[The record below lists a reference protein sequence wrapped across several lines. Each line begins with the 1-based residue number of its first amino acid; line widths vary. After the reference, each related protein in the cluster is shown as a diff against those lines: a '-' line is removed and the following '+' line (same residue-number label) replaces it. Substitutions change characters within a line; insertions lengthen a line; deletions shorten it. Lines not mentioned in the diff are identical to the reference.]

1 MAALLWWAQIEFWTV
16 LVTKA
21 EPMTETVRHGRMV
34 RWVKGLMVIWRHW
47 RDVEMLASFDDRM
60 LADIGLT
67 RADRHDVL
75 DEPRWRDPT
84 TLLDLR
90 RRERILARMPKVTPA
105 RRTEEVDMQAGHN
118 VFEPILLR
126 EDRGAVAVLTLNRP
140 AKMNA
145 LNNDLLG
152 AMMELFDRIELS
164 PTIRAVVITGAG
176 RAFSAGA
183 DINAFQQAV
192 EAGPAHAVAN
202 FMRPG
207 QRMTRR
213 VEAFPKPIIAAVNG
227 LAFGGGC
234 ELVES
239 THIALAADTASFC
252 KAEINIGIIPTFGGT
267 QRLPRNIGR
276 KAAIELILSGRIFD
290 AAEAARLGLV
300 NRVVSSTSL
309 LSEAIALAELL
320 ATKPPLTTAAA
331 LSAIHRGMD
340 AAIDDGLAI
349 EEAAF
354 ARIVPTD
361 DAREGIAA
369 FVEKRPATFL
379 GR

>member
-1 MAALLWWAQIEFWTV
+1 MTD
-16 LVTKA
+16 A
-21 EPMTETVRHGRMV
+21 EPMTETTRRRRVV

-47 RDVEMLASFDDRM
+47 RDVEMLASFDDHM

-67 RADRHDVL
+67 RADLHDVL
-75 DEPRWRDPT
+75 AEPRWCDPA
-84 TLLDLR
+84 TLLNRR
-90 RRERILARMPKVTPA
+90 RRERILARGPQVMA
-105 RRTEEVDMQAGHN
+105 ERRTEEVDVHARHHA
-118 VFEPILLR
+118 FEPILLR

-140 AKMNA
+140 TKLNA
-145 LNNDLLG
+145 VSNDLL
-152 AMMELFDRIELS
+152 AAIMDELDRIELS

-183 DINAFQQAV
+183 DITAFQQAV

-239 THIALAADTASFC
+239 THIALAALTASFC

-290 AAEAARLGLV
+290 ATEAARLGLV
-300 NRVVSSTSL
+300 NRVVPGTSL

-320 ATKPPLTTAAA
+320 ATKPPLTIAAA
-331 LSAIHRGMD
+331 LSAIHCGMD
-340 AAIDDGLAI
+340 ASIDDGLAI

-354 ARIVPTD
+354 ARIVPNHDT
-361 DAREGIAA
+361 REGIAA
-369 FVEKRPATFL
+369 FVEQRHPKFV